1 MKIHKSVFQ
10 YRVITTQR
18 GLCNLLFYDQ
28 MTRLGK
34 IHNGYVKM
42 NKHNQMM
49 GFKWQGDLT
58 INENASC
65 NDIKITMDTYGY
77 IGFGY
82 YKKKQKYKYNGQSI
96 HSLAYGYCTNNY
108 DRQIVSKCSPQVYD
122 ILANKACM
130 DSPLIES
137 YTDETNPA
145 FDVNKQYTDI
155 LINCDE
161 LDGLFICTLVKLKHV
176 MTKSIRIRRRR
187 MVL

>member
-82 YKKKQKYKYNGQSI
+82 YKKNKNINIMDNQYIHWHMVIALIIMTGRLLVNVRHKY
-96 HSLAYGYCTNNY
+96 
-108 DRQIVSKCSPQVYD
+108 
-122 ILANKACM
+122 
-130 DSPLIES
+130 
-137 YTDETNPA
+137 
-145 FDVNKQYTDI
+145 
-155 LINCDE
+155 
-161 LDGLFICTLVKLKHV
+161 
-176 MTKSIRIRRRR
+176 MTY
-187 MVL
+187 